1 MANTYTQFSQIIE
14 NITDE
19 ERAWLLLNLDSPEDR
34 FSPEDE
40 VAMYKWAD
48 EIGLPHD
55 ECPYWPDF
63 GAVLED
69 DKHRLW
75 IYSEES
81 GNLDNV
87 VILVQAFLEKFR
99 PKEVFAMNWAATC
112 SKPRI
117 EEFGGGAI
125 VVSAEEVQSI
135 TSFGWALNAQAKME
149 EELEG

>member
-1 MANTYTQFSQIIE
+1 MANTYTQFSQVIE

-19 ERAWLLLNLDSPEDR
+19 ERAWLIENTTSPEDR

-40 VAMYKWAD
+40 EAMHNWAT
-48 EIGLPHD
+48 ELGLPHE

-63 GAVLED
+63 GAIIED
-69 DKHRLW
+69 DKQRLW

-112 SKPRI
+112 SKPRV

-135 TSFGWALNAQAKME
+135 TTFGWSQEAQAKMVKA
-149 EELEG
+149 LED